1 MIEAFQNIWFEFF
14 CKPVVEHA
22 GYNLINT
29 LVYVVILLIAAFYIV
44 YPLLSKRGI
53 KFDLKFMLALLPY
66 VILGS
71 TFRVLEDMSLLPR
84 SCNPLEL
91 GFYTYTP
98 GIYIFTFAITI
109 LMLALSWVISKRN
122 DGDFYKLFGSIG
134 VILMAPIVAFN
145 LLNFEAWPG
154 FFAIVIGVIAITG
167 ITYFVMKKVKE
178 GFFKDNLNLLAVSSQ
193 LLDGTATVIATSGI
207 PFTNIVYNCGEQHVL
222 SEVVLGVHPFAFVI
236 LKLVLILLILHYVDK
251 EIKDPNLRGFVKV
264 FLIILG
270 FATGTR
276 DLFTL
281 GVGSCL

>member
-14 CKPVVEHA
+14 CKPVVEYA
-22 GYNLINT
+22 GYNIVNT
-29 LVYVVILLIAAFYIV
+29 LVYIVILLVAAFYVV

-71 TFRVLEDMSLLPR
+71 TFRVLEDMRLLPR

-109 LMLALSWVISKRN
+109 LMLVLSWKISKRN
-122 DGDFYKLFGSIG
+122 DGDFYKLFGSLG
-134 VILMAPIVAFN
+134 VILAAPIVAFN
-145 LLNFEAWPG
+145 LLNFSAWPG
-154 FFAIVIGVIAITG
+154 FFAVIIGVIGITG
-167 ITYFVMKKVKE
+167 ITYFVMEKIRE
-178 GFFKDNLNLLAVSSQ
+178 GFFKDRLNLLAVSSQ
-193 LLDGTATVIATSGI
+193 LLDGTATVIATNGI
-207 PFTNIVYNCGEQHVL
+207 PFTNIIYRCGEQHVL
-222 SEVVLGVHPFAFVI
+222 SEMILGVHPFAFVI
-236 LKLVLILLILHYVDK
+236 LKLILILVILHYVDK
-251 EIKDPNLRGFVKV
+251 EIKDPNMRGFIKV